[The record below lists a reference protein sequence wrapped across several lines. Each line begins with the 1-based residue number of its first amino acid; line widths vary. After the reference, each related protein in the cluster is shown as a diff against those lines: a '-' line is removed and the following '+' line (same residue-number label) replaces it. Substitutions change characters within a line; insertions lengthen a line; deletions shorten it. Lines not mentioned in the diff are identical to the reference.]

1 MDSNPG
7 KTSTENI
14 NEVILRLLKLKTGT
28 ELDYQT
34 YAKKL
39 KIKLASSR
47 MVGAFIPAEEDI
59 LLREEFKRVRN
70 KEGRFVIL
78 KSKKTKVSSPPPPS
92 ESGGSGGNP
101 PKTGSIVKA
110 PPSGKITTEK
120 LFNTPRVEPV
130 NVRDI
135 TPDRSS
141 QVDPLIRIS
150 DILDSIL
157 ETLTNI
163 NNFDREQATRQ
174 RTDAENKRRSQR
186 ETDLESK
193 PFEGIKKAL
202 SAITKPFQSIWDRIV
217 NFITNVILGRI
228 VIKLLEWFGDPKN
241 QEKIQSIIRF
251 LGDHWPTLLA
261 LYLRFGTGIGR
272 FVGKLTRSLV
282 KGSFKLVKLV
292 AGLAAKLGLKR
303 AGKLASFLG
312 GPRGRAIAT
321 GVGIA
326 ADVAVTAGTAF
337 GASKL
342 FGGEDKKQE
351 PVAPEPVQQFSGGG
365 SVKIPKFA
373 GGGFANFGN
382 MFKGAG
388 MGSMFGPMGMLAGAA
403 LGSGKPQEMFSGLVK
418 GPGGPK
424 DDKIAARLSDGE
436 FVMSAGAVKKYGVG
450 TLEAMNA
457 AGGGDNKPKFA
468 NGSIYAAGGGLIN
481 AAQKLPKIKSLS
493 NVNPDKQ
500 FIKLVELWHGTND
513 KFLESMKT
521 YGIDAAGG
529 RDGALGRGFY
539 TTPDKGIAKLYAQ
552 LATKMSGGDQSFA
565 RLLAP
570 KKSLDRYS
578 QQVGRLNAQDP
589 LKYSKQNPNA
599 RIQYTNNFTPPL
611 FGNKKTSSMY
621 VFGGQSNLNPDT
633 LNTYGPGSRIGLP
646 GRGLSDMQ
654 QNFAGNLANQYAR
667 NAQILGESRI
677 RNTNAPQRWHPS
689 NKPRVTPKTPKV
701 PEPVRIN
708 TSSRAPNKSPWEFAW
723 EKWMK
728 DNPEHFNRGGKFNTG
743 ESSSKAAKDFMLT
756 YRRTGK
762 PPEWANIKSKT
773 TRVSS
778 PSSGS
783 TQTPPPSRPPSS
795 TSTGGIKPKGN
806 IPKGRI
812 LGGSL
817 SAVMAGLEFKGRKD
831 EGQTNVQAGL
841 GAGGSALGG
850 QLGWMAGAKA
860 GAVAGAALGT
870 IVPGVGNG
878 VGAVVGAI
886 VGGLAGGYG
895 GSMLGGKLAD
905 DFSGVNSAKERNSRG
920 GIGGAIK
927 GGYGLTKQEF
937 KDAPKTS
944 IITDDKGRPSI
955 GHKAMKNG
963 QLHYVRGPQPGTGTK
978 NPLEMLG
985 RFINPNSYKD
995 NDTKLAMK
1003 NQKIAMVNALES
1015 MQKQGMAP
1023 DAQARMMKQMGGNLK
1038 DVQNDL
1044 NYRNKPKPKLTRRQ
1058 EDIEKYKAS
1067 MGPRYTAANISSSQ
1081 RRRTPNITPLPKPKP
1096 KPIVAGTGGGGKRG
1110 SGSSS
1115 SSGSKAPSHSATHSS
1130 GTLTHKQVL
1139 GILR

>member
-14 NEVILRLLKLKTGT
+14 NEVILRLLRLESGT

-34 YAKKL
+34 YFNILKK
-39 KIKLASSR
+39 KIASHR
-47 MVGAFIPAEEDI
+47 LVGKELPLEEQT
-59 LLREEFKRVRN
+59 LLDDELKRVWRIKDRSKRVTL
-70 KEGRFVIL
+70 KE
-78 KSKKTKVSSPPPPS
+78 KKTKVSSPPPPS
-92 ESGGSGGNP
+92 KSGGGEYTS
-101 PKTGSIVKA
+101 PKTSAIVKA

-135 TPDRSS
+135 TPDRPS

-150 DILDSIL
+150 NILDSIL

-174 RTDAENKRRSQR
+174 RTDAENRRRGQR

-272 FVGKLTRSLV
+272 FIGKLTRSLV
-282 KGSFKLVKLV
+282 TGSFKLVKLV

-312 GPRGRAIAT
+312 GKKGKAIAT

-351 PVAPEPVQQFSGGG
+351 PVTPEPVQQFSGGG

-424 DDKIAARLSDGE
+424 DDKIAANLSNGE

-457 AGGGDNKPKFA
+457 AGGGTNIPKIA
-468 NGSIYAAGGGLIN
+468 NGIVHAAGGGYVGDEDLFKQA
-481 AAQKLPKIKSLS
+481 AAQAQPTGGVKGAR
-493 NVNPDKQ
+493 VY
-500 FIKLVELWHGTND
+500 
-513 KFLESMKT
+513 KFDPNNSQHVSQYEMLKKRA
-521 YGIDAAGG
+521 IVKG
-529 RDGALGRGFY
+529 RY
-539 TTPDKGIAKLYAQ
+539 IPPT
-552 LATKMSGGDQSFA
+552 QS
-565 RLLAP
+565 
-570 KKSLDRYS
+570 
-578 QQVGRLNAQDP
+578 
-589 LKYSKQNPNA
+589 
-599 RIQYTNNFTPPL
+599 
-611 FGNKKTSSMY
+611 
-621 VFGGQSNLNPDT
+621 
-633 LNTYGPGSRIGLP
+633 PGSSQRPP
-646 GRGLSDMQ
+646 GS
-654 QNFAGNLANQYAR
+654 
-667 NAQILGESRI
+667 S
-677 RNTNAPQRWHPS
+677 QRPP
-689 NKPRVTPKTPKV
+689 NYQETYTR
-701 PEPVRIN
+701 
-708 TSSRAPNKSPWEFAW
+708 SS
-723 EKWMK
+723 
-728 DNPEHFNRGGKFNTG
+728 
-743 ESSSKAAKDFMLT
+743 
-756 YRRTGK
+756 
-762 PPEWANIKSKT
+762 
-773 TRVSS
+773 
-778 PSSGS
+778 
-783 TQTPPPSRPPSS
+783 TPPPSETPPPRSSSSIVRRPS
-795 TSTGGIKPKGN
+795 TSLSTNVEPPIQ
-806 IPKGRI
+806 RI
-812 LGGSL
+812 RTNMNVPGKRIGPGALQ
-817 SAVMAGLEFKGRKD
+817 AAFAAMEFNDRRQS
-831 EGQTNVQAGL
+831 GQTVSQAGL
-841 GAGGSALGG
+841 GAAGSALGG
-850 QLGWMAGAKA
+850 QVGWMVGAKTGALIGA
-860 GAVAGAALGT
+860 GIGAMFG
-870 IVPGVGNG
+870 G
-878 VGAVVGAI
+878 VGAGPGAAVGAI
-886 VGGLAGGYG
+886 IGGVAAGYG
-895 GSMLGGKLAD
+895 GGMLGGKIAD
-905 DFSGVNSAKERNSRG
+905 DFSGVNEIKERNNRG

-927 GGYGLTKQEF
+927 GGYGLKEQSF

-955 GHKAMKNG
+955 GHKALKNG
-963 QLHYVRGPQPGTGTK
+963 KLHYVRSPQPGTGTK

-985 RFINPNSYKD
+985 RFINPGAYKE
-995 NDTKLAMK
+995 NDAKLTR
-1003 NQKIAMVNALES
+1003 QKHKEAMVNALEGA
-1015 MQKQGMAP
+1015 KAQGMAP
-1023 DAQARMMKQMGGNLK
+1023 DAQARLMKQMGGNLK
-1038 DVQNDL
+1038 DTQNDL
-1044 NYRNKPKPKLTRRQ
+1044 NYRNKPKPKPNLTRRQ
-1058 EDIEKYKAS
+1058 EDIAKYKAS
-1067 MGPRYTAANISSSQ
+1067 MGPKYSAANISSSQ
-1081 RRRTPNITPLPKPKP
+1081 RRRTPNITPLPRPKP
-1096 KPIVAGTGGGGKRG
+1096 KPIVAGGGSGGRRGGGSRP
-1110 SGSSS
+1110 
-1115 SSGSKAPSHSATHSS
+1115 SSGSRVSSHSATHSS
-1130 GTLTHKQVL
+1130 GHRTHKETL
-1139 GILR
+1139 GIMR